1 MDNTNYGSEINSMA
15 AAVSA
20 AMSGNN
26 DGFTYLYNNTYSNS
40 YYTAVKYMKNEDAAA
55 DVVQEAYMRAFQNI
69 SMLQDTNKF
78 TGWLSM
84 IVANTAKNHLRKNNP
99 VLFTEIDIDNG
110 EDSAI
115 EFQDTIVDEKTDFRP
130 EEHYSKV
137 EISELVDELLNALPE
152 EQKICMILYYLEG
165 LSVEEIAASLE
176 CSKNTVTS
184 RLNYGRKKIKARG
197 EELEKR
203 GYKLYSVSPVI
214 FLALLLRSEAG
225 SISVS
230 TATAGGD
237 TVANINVGSTLGQ
250 VTTKAPESS
259 AAKAG
264 FLSTTAGKIVAAF
277 AGLAIIGGITVG
289 IILATSEKDK
299 KDSDVA
305 GNVTTEVFGGLTTE
319 APTEVTSEK
328 KTETPDDIITED
340 TTAEDTT
347 TEDTTTKDK
356 TTEDTTAENVTEME
370 VDTEE
375 IHDVLGYNLGYRS
388 TRYGAE
394 FIILSDDGTFTI
406 TYTDHEPYAG
416 DVEGGAI
423 GTYSDIQQ
431 IDEYSYSFK
440 VTGASDMYVA
450 HTEEV
455 EVQDPNIVG
464 GSYIYRHEFVELAS
478 EAEGEYIIYL
488 PGTPRSM
495 IPENV
500 EIGATGAYPT
510 EGIVDKETNEITDYV
525 IYKKGA
531 NFAYFIDR

>member
-20 AMSGNN
+20 AKSGNN
-26 DGFTYLYNNTYSNS
+26 DGFTYLYNNTYSKS

-99 VLFTEIDIDNG
+99 VLFSEIDIDNG

-340 TTAEDTT
+340 TT
-347 TEDTTTKDK
+347 
-356 TTEDTTAENVTEME
+356 TEDTTAETVTEME
-370 VDTEE
+370 VDMEE

-388 TRYGAE
+388 TRYGAK
-394 FIILSDDGTFTI
+394 FILLSDDGTFTI

>member
-1 MDNTNYGSEINSMA
+1 MDNMNYGSVFNSMA

-26 DGFTYLYNNTYSNS
+26 DGFTYLYNSTYNRN

-55 DVVQEAYMRAFQNI
+55 DVVQEAYMRAFQNL
-69 SMLQDTNKF
+69 SMLQDANKF
-78 TGWLSM
+78 AGWLSM
-84 IVANTAKNHLRKNNP
+84 IVANTARNHLKKNNP
-99 VLFTEIDIDNG
+99 VLFSEMDIDNG
-110 EDSAI
+110 EDSTI
-115 EFQDTIVDEKTDFRP
+115 EFEDTIVDESTDFRP

-214 FLALLLRSEAG
+214 LLALLLRSEAG
-225 SISVS
+225 SISVG

-237 TVANINVGSTLGQ
+237 MVANINVGSTLGQ
-250 VTTKAPESS
+250 VTTKAPASS

-264 FLSTTAGKIVAAF
+264 FLNTTAGKIVAVF

-319 APTEVTSEK
+319 APTEVTSEN

-340 TTAEDTT
+340 TTTEDTITEDTTAEDTT
-347 TEDTTTKDK
+347 T
-356 TTEDTTAENVTEME
+356 ENVTEME
-370 VDTEE
+370 VDMEK

-388 TRYGAE
+388 TRYGAK
-394 FIILSDDGTFTI
+394 FILLSDDGTFTI

-440 VTGASDMYVA
+440 VTGATDMYVA

-500 EIGATGAYPT
+500 EIGVTGAYPT
-510 EGIVDKETNEITDYV
+510 EGIIDKETNEITDFV